1 MLFLIQRKEEG
12 ENRKKKEKKEGRR
25 LTSAREPLC
34 VCVCMSVC
42 LRVCAC
48 VCLSVC
54 DEQKEHTG
62 CHDIAD
68 EFDVNGEPLFSRD
81 LF

>member
-1 MLFLIQRKEEG
+1 MRV
-12 ENRKKKEKKEGRR
+12 N
-25 LTSAREPLC
+25 LC